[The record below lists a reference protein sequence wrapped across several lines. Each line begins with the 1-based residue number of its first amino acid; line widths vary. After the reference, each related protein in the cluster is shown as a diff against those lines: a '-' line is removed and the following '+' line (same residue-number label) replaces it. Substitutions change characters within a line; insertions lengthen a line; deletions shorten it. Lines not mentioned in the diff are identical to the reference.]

1 MPSLHHVGLF
11 ESISDETMF
20 HEKSGNPYIC
30 TMKYFW
36 YILVAAAAVSCSG
49 AGRNEVNGTEG
60 TRYAEFFSIVDSSH
74 VVTFSPFGASPDT
87 IDISV
92 PAGSIVCMSTSY
104 VAYLDAVGKDSV
116 ITGVSG
122 LGYVSSPQLTGR
134 DDVYDIGYDAE
145 LDYERIVSLKPDYV
159 VAYSVSSVEPQY
171 VAKLRSLGIRLIMAN
186 DHLESHPL
194 ARAEYIRFFGA
205 LTGCLDKADSVFHE
219 IEANYI
225 GIMESADTSCRQKVL
240 FNIPYSD
247 QWFIPGGQ
255 NYMARLVSDAGGE
268 TLGAEEGA
276 RESSVI
282 SIEQAYL
289 LAKKAD
295 VWLNPGWCRTKSQLL
310 SVNPVFSSFGI
321 DRVYNNILRT
331 NDKGGNDFWESGA
344 ARPDL
349 ILEDL
354 VRIFS
359 GERGSFNYY
368 VEVQ

>member
-1 MPSLHHVGLF
+1 
-11 ESISDETMF
+11 MF
-20 HEKSGNPYIC
+20 HEITGNSYISVMKS
-30 TMKYFW
+30 FW
-36 YILVAAAAVSCSG
+36 YILVAVAAVSCSG
-49 AGRNEVNGTEG
+49 TDRNEVNGSEG

-74 VVTFSPFGASPDT
+74 VVTLSPFGASPDT

-92 PAGSIVCMSTSY
+92 PARNIVCMSTSY
-104 VAYLDAVGKDSV
+104 VAYLDAVGKDSTV
-116 ITGVSG
+116 TGVSG
-122 LGYVSSPQLTGR
+122 LDYVSSPRLRGR
-134 DDVYDIGYDAE
+134 NDVFDIGYDAE
-145 LDYERIVSLKPDYV
+145 LDYERIMALKPDYV
-159 VAYSVSSVEPQY
+159 VAYSVSSAEPQY
-171 VAKLRSLGIRLIMAN
+171 IAKLRSLGIKLIMAN

-205 LTGCLDKADSVFHE
+205 LTGCLDKADSVFNE

-225 GIMESADTSCRQKVL
+225 RIAESADVSYRQKVL
-240 FNIPYSD
+240 FNIPYGD

-268 TLGAEEGA
+268 TLGAKEAA

-282 SIEQAYL
+282 SIEQAYM
-289 LAKKAD
+289 LAKEAD
-295 VWLNPGWCRTKSQLL
+295 VWLNPGWCRTKAQLM

-344 ARPDL
+344 VRPDL

-359 GERGSFNYY
+359 GEQDSFNYY